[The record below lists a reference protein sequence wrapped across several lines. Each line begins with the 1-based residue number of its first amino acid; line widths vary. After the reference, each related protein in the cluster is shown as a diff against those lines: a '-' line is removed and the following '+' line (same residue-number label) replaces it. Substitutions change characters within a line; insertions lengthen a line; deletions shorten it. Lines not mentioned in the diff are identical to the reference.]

1 MPDTTTPTDDAST
14 ATAIFDSWT
23 AAIATRM
30 ADLYRDLHAHPE
42 LSLQEHRTAAAV
54 AAALDPMELEV
65 STGVG
70 GTGIV
75 AVVRNGAGPVVMLR
89 ADMDALPVAEATGL
103 PYASTVEAIDAAGH
117 TIPVAHACGH
127 DMHTA
132 SLVGA
137 LHVLSE
143 GRAAWS
149 GTIVAV
155 FQPAEEL
162 TRGATDMIA
171 DGLFERFPVPAIVLG
186 QHVGPLP
193 AGTIGYALGPVMA
206 AVDSVSV
213 TMFGRGGHGAWPEAA
228 VDPVVMAAAAVLRL
242 QTVVA
247 REVSCNDQAV
257 LTVGRLQAGTKD
269 NVIPDTAELG
279 ISIRS
284 YSDGTRDHLRAAVER
299 IIRAEAAAS
308 GAPREPEFV
317 WNLSVPVLISDPGQT
332 STVKDRFAEH
342 FGAHNVFAL
351 PPLATSEDVGAYG
364 ATLSVPTVFWFY
376 GGVGPEVI
384 AEAQRAGRTV
394 PYNHSPAFAPAIEPT
409 LTTGVHALTLAALT
423 FLAPGGHSV

>member
-1 MPDTTTPTDDAST
+1 MSDPTPSVDNVSDGVAS
-14 ATAIFDSWT
+14 AVLDNWT
-23 AAIATRM
+23 QAIAAPV

-54 AAALDPMELEV
+54 VEALAPLDLELT
-65 STGVG
+65 TGVG
-70 GTGIV
+70 GTGVV
-75 AVVRNGAGPVVMLR
+75 AVLRNGEGPVIMLR

-103 PYASTVEAIDAAGH
+103 PYASTVEAIDADGH
-117 TIPVAHACGH
+117 TVHVAHACGH

-137 LHVLSE
+137 LQVLSQ
-143 GRAAWS
+143 GRPSWS

-162 TRGATDMIA
+162 TRGAADMIA
-171 DGLFERFPVPAIVLG
+171 DGLFERFPIPGIILG

-213 TMFGRGGHGAWPEAA
+213 TMFGRGGHGGWPEAA
-228 VDPVVMAAAAVLRL
+228 IDPVVMAAAAVLRL
-242 QTVVA
+242 QTIIA
-247 REVSCNDQAV
+247 REVSSNDQAV
-257 LTVGRLQAGTKD
+257 LTVGRLHAGTTD
-269 NVIPDTAELG
+269 NIIPDTAELG

-284 YSDGTRDHLRAAVER
+284 YSEGTRDHLRAAVER
-299 IIRAEAAAS
+299 VIRAEAAAS
-308 GAPREPEFV
+308 GATREPEFV
-317 WNLSVPVLISDPGQT
+317 WNRSVPALFSDPGAT
-332 STVKDRFAEH
+332 AAVRDRFTRH
-342 FGAHNVFAL
+342 FGAENVFEL
-351 PPLATSEDVGAYG
+351 PPLSTSEDVGAYG
-364 ATLSVPTVFWFY
+364 AALSVPTAFWFF

-384 AEAQRAGRTV
+384 AEAERTGKPV
-394 PYNHSPAFAPAIEPT
+394 PYNHSPDFAPAVEPT

-423 FLAPGGHSV
+423 WLAPGR